1 MTPRDAS
8 GTAEPTAAPLGA
20 AAAPRAPAASRP
32 EPPWV
37 TSEPQGPG
45 EYLRRLAGFPLTAW
59 RHRDLIGSS
68 VRRELEARFSGTLLG
83 WAWPLLYP
91 VFMFTVY
98 YFVFTKLL
106 AMRFPELP
114 EQYEAAMGVYMFVG
128 ILSWTGFAEGMLRA
142 GGVIVDNGNLIKKL
156 SFPTELLPLN
166 CVLVSTVTMLF
177 GIAVF
182 LLATPL
188 VWVVPGW
195 GLGLVPLLLLIQVLF
210 AYGLG
215 LLLATLQVFLRDT
228 MQLVSLLTTVW
239 MFITP
244 IFWVPS
250 VKVLPDIGP
259 FLPYLEINP
268 LYHLVYAWRY
278 ALMSA
283 QPEIA
288 FQGPDHLWGSIGY
301 VAAWAFGSF
310 TVGHLF
316 FQRSQR
322 RFADEV

>member
-1 MTPRDAS
+1 
-8 GTAEPTAAPLGA
+8 
-20 AAAPRAPAASRP
+20 
-32 EPPWV
+32 
-37 TSEPQGPG
+37 
-45 EYLRRLAGFPLTAW
+45 
-59 RHRDLIGSS
+59 LISSS

-106 AMRFPELP
+106 AMRFEELP
-114 EQYEAAMGVYMFVG
+114 KHLEAAMGVYMFVG
-128 ILSWTGFAEGMLRA
+128 ILAWTGFAEGMLRA

-188 VWVVPGW
+188 VWIVPGW
-195 GLGLVPLLLLIQVLF
+195 GLALVPLLLLIQILF

-215 LLLATLQVFLRDT
+215 LFLATMQVFLRDT
-228 MQLVSLLTTVW
+228 MQLFGLLTTVW

-250 VKVLPDIGP
+250 TRVLKDIGP
-259 FLPYLEINP
+259 FLPYLELNP
-268 LYHLVYAWRY
+268 IFHLVYAWRY

-288 FQGPDHLWGSIGY
+288 FEGAPHLWRSIGI
-301 VAAWAFGSF
+301 VATWALCAF
-310 TVGHLF
+310 VAGHLF

>member
-20 AAAPRAPAASRP
+20 AAAPRAPAASRR
-32 EPPWV
+32 EPAWV
-37 TSEPQGPG
+37 TSEPQGPR

-142 GGVIVDNGNLIKKL
+142 GG
-156 SFPTELLPLN
+156 
-166 CVLVSTVTMLF
+166 
-177 GIAVF
+177 
-182 LLATPL
+182 
-188 VWVVPGW
+188 
-195 GLGLVPLLLLIQVLF
+195 
-210 AYGLG
+210 
-215 LLLATLQVFLRDT
+215 
-228 MQLVSLLTTVW
+228 
-239 MFITP
+239 
-244 IFWVPS
+244 
-250 VKVLPDIGP
+250 
-259 FLPYLEINP
+259 
-268 LYHLVYAWRY
+268 
-278 ALMSA
+278 
-283 QPEIA
+283 
-288 FQGPDHLWGSIGY
+288 
-301 VAAWAFGSF
+301 
-310 TVGHLF
+310 
-316 FQRSQR
+316 
-322 RFADEV
+322 